1 MKRKTLLFSL
11 ILVMACMSLA
21 LLGSDTPDGNLS
33 MDEDDFVELVV
44 DAPLSLH
51 YLESVYSLKAV
62 NQIVGNEG
70 EDGFAEV
77 LYNANDEAEYVLATA
92 EEGGYAIFHRMTGAL
107 MEAGEFGTSPYA
119 GQSGKKY
126 YFGPSNYAVKD
137 VNDVT
142 TDIMRGGVMTTEQIT
157 AMHQNMVEKRALV
170 VDRSETKSYANMLSA
185 LQTANTAG
193 QQGDASLMNVV
204 PGDWATNPY
213 AEGLSISNFTNVAN
227 SHIFE
232 YSYGKQ
238 AFGDNKQGSCSI
250 VSLVLLMKYYDMT
263 VSPSL
268 IPATIEDIP
277 QDWYDECAQA
287 PSIIGTSGLYECDIL
302 PSDSVYE
309 ALHKFLITVSETNK
323 LGVSRYCEQA
333 AIRNYGTFLPR
344 CVYINLEQNVESDD
358 VELYN
363 KIKAKI
369 NANVPVAL
377 SIKYRMANAT
387 EDSNHS
393 VVVYGYLDSGEEGGY
408 YRTHFGWDGCS
419 SIIVPHI
426 FANAYYDTLS
436 VTTYDQYHASGTC
449 TESGCFSIGKH
460 TKTPIQYGHICSCG
474 ESTNHSGTD
483 ATIIWQD
490 YVREESNIAPR
501 YDFIAEDERNY
512 LYGTYNTYDHHF
524 YACNDCFE
532 YMYGYRMTKVIDWE
546 DDINN
551 LDDVAYYFPGIF
563 MAPHVQGDIHVSGG
577 KCVTSCVYCGQER
590 DASHMRGAVYADS
603 GKCMTQCTR
612 CGTALEIP
620 HTGTLTYKAGLTTH
634 TVTCSFCGG
643 SYQEGHLYLQG
654 VVGCVICRP
663 GGGLILSA

>member
-1 MKRKTLLFSL
+1 M
-11 ILVMACMSLA
+11 
-21 LLGSDTPDGNLS
+21 
-33 MDEDDFVELVV
+33 
-44 DAPLSLH
+44 
-51 YLESVYSLKAV
+51 
-62 NQIVGNEG
+62 
-70 EDGFAEV
+70 
-77 LYNANDEAEYVLATA
+77 
-92 EEGGYAIFHRMTGAL
+92 
-107 MEAGEFGTSPYA
+107 
-119 GQSGKKY
+119 
-126 YFGPSNYAVKD
+126 
-137 VNDVT
+137 
-142 TDIMRGGVMTTEQIT
+142 
-157 AMHQNMVEKRALV
+157 
-170 VDRSETKSYANMLSA
+170 
-185 LQTANTAG
+185 
-193 QQGDASLMNVV
+193 
-204 PGDWATNPY
+204 
-213 AEGLSISNFTNVAN
+213 
-227 SHIFE
+227 
-232 YSYGKQ
+232 
-238 AFGDNKQGSCSI
+238 
-250 VSLVLLMKYYDMT
+250 
-263 VSPSL
+263 
-268 IPATIEDIP
+268 
-277 QDWYDECAQA
+277 
-287 PSIIGTSGLYECDIL
+287 
-302 PSDSVYE
+302 
-309 ALHKFLITVSETNK
+309 
-323 LGVSRYCEQA
+323 
-333 AIRNYGTFLPR
+333 PR